1 MAEREPLI
9 PPHGGY
15 RKLKS
20 FQISQLIYD
29 VTVRFCDLYIDKRS
43 RTHDQMV
50 QAARSGVQNIGEGS
64 EASGTSKKTELKLT
78 NVAKASQE
86 ELRLDYQ
93 DYLRHHDLEEWPP
106 NHPALT
112 RFKAKRC
119 ATLAEVQAWVKEE
132 RRMARTH
139 TDSHQPSRTDTS
151 LPALNR
157 PCRSVKAE
165 GSPCPS
171 VPTCAQLAANAA
183 LSLLNLS
190 SHLLKNQLKTQ
201 AAAFEAEGGFTER
214 LYRVRAQN
222 RRTQGRGAAEGRR

>member
-29 VTVRFCDLYIDKRS
+29 VTVRFCDLYIDKHS

-50 QAARSGVQNIGEGS
+50 QAARSGTQNIGEGS

-93 DYLRHHDLEEWPP
+93 DYLRQRGLEEWPP
-106 NHPALT
+106 NHPALL
-112 RFKAKRC
+112 RFKARRC
-119 ATLAEVQAWVKEE
+119 ATLAEVQTWVKEE
-132 RRMARTH
+132 RRLARANLAA
-139 TDSHQPSRTDTS
+139 DKSVKVRG
-151 LPALNR
+151 R
-157 PCRSVKAE
+157 PCRSVQTESTPGA
-165 GSPCPS
+165 S
-171 VPTCAQLAANAA
+171 VPSSAQLVANAA

-190 SHLLKNQLKTQ
+190 HTLLKNQLAAQ

-214 LYRVRAQN
+214 LYRHRSQRRAK
-222 RRTQGRGAAEGRR
+222 RRAP